1 MFSLKNGDPDT
12 TLTNLA
18 FIYGVP
24 EVDKLFIAASL
35 LSFLSTSI
43 VVCEKDS
50 KEISKRQQEIN
61 LFILL
66 I

>member
-1 MFSLKNGDPDT
+1 
-12 TLTNLA
+12 
-18 FIYGVP
+18 
-24 EVDKLFIAASL
+24 VDKLLIAASL

-43 VVCEKDS
+43 VCEKDN